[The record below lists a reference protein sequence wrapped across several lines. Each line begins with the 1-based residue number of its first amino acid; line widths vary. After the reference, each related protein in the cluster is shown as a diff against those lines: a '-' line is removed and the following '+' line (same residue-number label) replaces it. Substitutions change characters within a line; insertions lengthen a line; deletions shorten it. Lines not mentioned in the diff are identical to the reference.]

1 MEPHRSQVYRHA
13 SYPDHFPQKELK
25 SSQTLFRQL
34 CVPLTVVNRAIS
46 HPKNGH
52 IRTTVHYQF
61 CLWSP
66 AIDITSVFF
75 RSSNSIS
82 NSSDARTSTLRIF
95 ELSYRGTFLI
105 ADVTL
110 TLIFSSLF
118 TASTTASMQY
128 FTVSESVKGLFFF
141 AKKQTRREDA
151 AALSWAV
158 QDPHHGSTTPVVR
171 LLNSV
176 KWISICQSR
185 QG

>member
-1 MEPHRSQVYRHA
+1 MVTKQERAGNYVFKQSVNYIKTYRI
-13 SYPDHFPQKELK
+13 L
-25 SSQTLFRQL
+25 LI
-34 CVPLTVVNRAIS
+34 LTVLRDKVRPFSAQYGTCTFVSKYGTI
-46 HPKNGH
+46 P
-52 IRTTVHYQF
+52 
-61 CLWSP
+61 
-66 AIDITSVFF
+66 FF
-75 RSSNSIS
+75 KGRLATL
-82 NSSDARTSTLRIF
+82 NSSDARTSILRIF

-176 KWISICQSR
+176 K
-185 QG
+185 